1 MATPDSAVSLDGKL
15 TAATRAERL
24 ANAHTLAKHYVLA
37 AAGTALIPVPLADL
51 GALMALQVKL
61 VHGLAGHYGVPFKD
75 NLARSLI
82 ASLLSGASWKLGVLA
97 FSSLAKAVPGLGG
110 LAGGGGMA
118 VVSASVTYAVGEV
131 FIRHFEA
138 SGSLLDFDPAKMK
151 APFLLELQNGRAEAH
166 APADIPDEAS
176 PAETPDEA
184 SVPAPAGEAIA
195 ETFASPPLPDKH
207 ETGQPMP
214 CAPPDGDPLEDIAGI
229 GEVFAGRLRAAGI
242 GSFAEL
248 AASSP
253 ERIRQIV
260 GHRAPL
266 SGEPISSWIKQADDL
281 ARGRHPQGL
290 PPKPKHKETP
300 R

>member
-1 MATPDSAVSLDGKL
+1 MATPDSAVSLEGKL

-61 VHGLAGHYGVPFKD
+61 VHGLATHYAVPFKD
-75 NLARSLI
+75 NLARSVI

-97 FSSLAKAVPGLGG
+97 LSSLAKAVPGLGG
-110 LAGGGGMA
+110 LAGGRGMA

-151 APFLLELQNGRAEAH
+151 APFLIELQNGQAEAH
-166 APADIPDEAS
+166 A

-184 SVPAPAGEAIA
+184 SAETPDEASVEDPAGEATA

-207 ETGQPMP
+207 ETCQSMP
-214 CAPPDGDPLEDIAGI
+214 YAPPGGDLLEDIVGI

-260 GHRAPL
+260 GRRAPL
-266 SGEPISSWIKQADDL
+266 SGEPISSWIKQAEGL
-281 ARGRHPQGL
+281 ARGLHPQEL
-290 PPKPKHKETP
+290 PPKPKHKETTQ
-300 R
+300 

>member
-1 MATPDSAVSLDGKL
+1 MATPDSAVSLEGKL

-61 VHGLAGHYGVPFKD
+61 VHGLTTLYAVPFRD
-75 NLARSLI
+75 NLARSLV
-82 ASLLSGASWKLGVLA
+82 ASLLSGASWKLGALA
-97 FSSLAKAVPGLGG
+97 LSSLAKAVPGLGG

-151 APFLLELQNGRAEAH
+151 ASFLFELRNGQAEAH
-166 APADIPDEAS
+166 APTEAPDEAS
-176 PAETPDEA
+176 AKTPDEA
-184 SVPAPAGEAIA
+184 SVPAPTGEAIA
-195 ETFASPPLPDKH
+195 ETLASPLLPDTH
-207 ETGQPMP
+207 ETGQSIPY
-214 CAPPDGDPLEDIAGI
+214 APPGGDPLEDIVGI

-281 ARGRHPQGL
+281 ARGWHPQGL
-290 PPKPKHKETP
+290 PPKPKHKETTQ
-300 R
+300 

>member
-1 MATPDSAVSLDGKL
+1 MATPDSAVSLEGKL

-61 VHGLAGHYGVPFKD
+61 VHGLATHYAVPFKD

-97 FSSLAKAVPGLGG
+97 LSSLAKAVPGLGG
-110 LAGGGGMA
+110 LVGGGGMA
-118 VVSASVTYAVGEV
+118 VVSAAVTYAVGEV

-151 APFLLELQNGRAEAH
+151 APFLLELQNGQAEAH
-166 APADIPDEAS
+166 AHAEIPDEAS
-176 PAETPDEA
+176 VETPDEA
-184 SVPAPAGEAIA
+184 SGTAPAGEAIA
-195 ETFASPPLPDKH
+195 ETLASPPLPDTH
-207 ETGQPMP
+207 ETGQSMP
-214 CAPPDGDPLEDIAGI
+214 YAPPRGDPLEDIVGI

-290 PPKPKHKETP
+290 PPKPKHKETTQ
-300 R
+300 

>member
-15 TAATRAERL
+15 AAATRAERL
-24 ANAHTLAKHYVLA
+24 ANAHTLAKHHVLA
-37 AAGTALIPVPLADL
+37 AAGIVLIPVPLADL

-61 VHGLAGHYGVPFKD
+61 VHGLATLYAVPFKD

-82 ASLLSGASWKLGVLA
+82 ASLLSGASWKLGVLTL
-97 FSSLAKAVPGLGG
+97 SSLAKAVPGLGG
-110 LAGGGGMA
+110 LAGGGGVA

-151 APFLLELQNGRAEAH
+151 APFLLELQNGRAEAR
-166 APADIPDEAS
+166 A
-176 PAETPDEA
+176 PAETPGKASAETPGEA
-184 SVPAPAGEAIA
+184 SVAPAGEAIA
-195 ETFASPPLPDKH
+195 EPFASPPLPDKR
-207 ETGQPMP
+207 ETGQSMP
-214 CAPPDGDPLEDIAGI
+214 HAPPGGDLLEDIVGI

-253 ERIRQIV
+253 ERVRQIV
-260 GHRAPL
+260 GRRAPL

-290 PPKPKHKETP
+290 PPKPKHKEATQ
-300 R
+300 

>member
-61 VHGLAGHYGVPFKD
+61 VHGLATHYAVPFKD

-97 FSSLAKAVPGLGG
+97 LSSLAKAVPGLGG

-118 VVSASVTYAVGEV
+118 VVSAAVTYAVGEV

-151 APFLLELQNGRAEAH
+151 APFLLELQNGQAEAH
-166 APADIPDEAS
+166 APAAIPDEAS
-176 PAETPDEA
+176 AESPDEA
-184 SVPAPAGEAIA
+184 SVPAPPGKAIA
-195 ETFASPPLPDKH
+195 ETLASPPLPDTH
-207 ETGQPMP
+207 ETGQSMP
-214 CAPPDGDPLEDIAGI
+214 DAPPRGDLLEDIVGI

-281 ARGRHPQGL
+281 ARGRHPQRL
-290 PPKPKHKETP
+290 PPKPKHKETTQ
-300 R
+300 